1 MKIVWD
7 EPKRIRNAVKH
18 GLDFRDLDEDFFAEA
33 LILDARS
40 PRLKAVG
47 ILIEDVLAVVF
58 AMLGSEGI
66 SIVSMRRASRQERR
80 LYEEFHSKDPR
91 PH

>member
-7 EPKRIRNAVKH
+7 EPKRIRNTAKH
-18 GLDFRDLDEDFFAEA
+18 GLDFRDLDEDFFVEA
-33 LILDARS
+33 LILNARS

-47 ILIEDVLAVVF
+47 ILIEDVIAVVF

-66 SIVSMRRASRQERR
+66 SVISMRRASRQERR
-80 LYEEFHSKDPR
+80 LYEQFQSEDPR